1 MRAEQGVRV
10 QICSKG
16 ACGSM
21 RLLTK
26 PRNHGVSFVYPNWGG
41 AFAADLDTAQQILAS
56 RAAYGASVPGSRPS

>member
-1 MRAEQGVRV
+1 
-10 QICSKG
+10 
-16 ACGSM
+16 M